1 MKQYS
6 IDEVEALCRRWVETL
21 VVGQNLCPFAAPVVK
36 NATLRY
42 AVCAE
47 TEPQQIAEGFLQEL
61 ELIHQSGEDE
71 IATTLFITPYALAD
85 FYDYL
90 DMLALLEDLLKQSG
104 LAGTFQLASFHPA
117 YLFGGVPADDLSHWT
132 NRMPFPCFH
141 IIREGQMSR
150 VLMNYPDPDAIP
162 ERNMELMRSLGRDGL
177 IELFPPFADYC

>member
-1 MKQYS
+1 LKQYTP
-6 IDEVEALCRRWVETL
+6 DEVEALCRLWVDTL
-21 VVGQNLCPFAAPVVK
+21 VVGENLCPFAAPVVK

-42 AVCAE
+42 AISDATRDE
-47 TEPQQIAEGFLQEL
+47 EIAQGFLQEL
-61 ELIHQSGEDE
+61 ELIHQSPEDE
-71 IATTLFITPYALAD
+71 IATTLYIVPGALSD

-90 DMLALLEDLLKQSG
+90 DMLALLERLLKQSG
-104 LAGTFQLASFHPA
+104 LAGTFQLASFHPG

-162 ERNMELMRSLGRDGL
+162 ERNMALMRSLGREGL
-177 IELFPPFADYC
+177 IKLFPPFADYC